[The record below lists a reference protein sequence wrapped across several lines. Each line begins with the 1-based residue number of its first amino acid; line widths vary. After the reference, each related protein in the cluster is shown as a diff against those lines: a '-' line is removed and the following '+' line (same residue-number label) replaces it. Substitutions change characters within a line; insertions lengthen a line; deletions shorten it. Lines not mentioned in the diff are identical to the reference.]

1 MTKET
6 ILKLKPETLIFD
18 VYNDKYFYDK
28 NTKKTQ
34 YDYFYVDIITD
45 EIPEL
50 EGERKVATVMVQCN
64 DKDDLL
70 YNDQYIID
78 VVTYDLATQ
87 EINGQVDQSRYDR
100 QMNVVDG
107 LELPKMDDITVN
119 GDTLDE
125 YIIRMLKVVFM
136 AFSNKNMYNPE
147 KYELKVGYDRKEPV
161 QIRHRG
167 CFAWDGC
174 HKIYLCQNMGDIQ
187 QMLAYGYDIY
197 PIEQLRTV
205 WKNSCPLRFIHPVD
219 FKNDDIL
226 PQFAKYPKI
235 IGHRI
240 K

>member
-28 NTKKTQ
+28 GTKKTQ
-34 YDYFYVDIITD
+34 YESFYVDIITD

-64 DKDDLL
+64 DHLDVL
-70 YNDQYIID
+70 YNDQYVVD

-100 QMNVVDG
+100 NMNVVDG
-107 LELPKMDDITVN
+107 LELPTIDDITVN
-119 GDTLDE
+119 GDTLDD

-147 KYELKVGYDRKEPV
+147 KYELKVGYDHKEPV

-187 QMLAYGYDIY
+187 EMLAYGYDIY

-205 WKNSCPLRFIHPVD
+205 WKNSCPLRFIHPASL
-219 FKNDDIL
+219 KGANIL

>member
-1 MTKET
+1 MTTET

-28 NTKKTQ
+28 GTKKTQ
-34 YDYFYVDIITD
+34 YESFYVDIIAD

-64 DKDDLL
+64 DRDDLL
-70 YNDQYIID
+70 YNDQYIVD

-87 EINGQVDQSRYDR
+87 EINGQIDQSRYDR

-107 LELPKMDDITVN
+107 LELPKIDNITVN
-119 GDTLDE
+119 GDTLDD

-136 AFSNKNMYNPE
+136 AFSNKNMRNPE
-147 KYELKVGYDRKEPV
+147 KYELKIGYNNQEPKK
-161 QIRHRG
+161 IRHRG
-167 CFAWDGC
+167 CFAWEGC

-187 QMLAYGYDIY
+187 LMLAYGYDIY

-205 WKNSCPLRFIHPVD
+205 WKNSCSLRFIHPASL
-219 FKNDDIL
+219 KGAKML

-235 IGHRI
+235 LGHRI